1 MNLPNKLTVLRI
13 FMIPI
18 FMIIVLAPWDWG
30 TLQVGNTSLA
40 VTQLVG
46 AIIFAVASYT
56 DHLDG
61 KIARARGLVT
71 NFGKFADPLAD
82 KMLVMTAF
90 IILVEQGKAPAWV
103 IAIIVCREL
112 AVTGLRLLIVE
123 QGGGVMAA
131 AMPGKIKTATQMVG
145 IVLLYLNNVPF
156 NFIGIPMD
164 QIMCMSAYSSPF
176 IQDTTTLQKIRRY
189 LKAQCNKIGQD
200 RYENLSF

>member
-1 MNLPNKLTVLRI
+1 MNLPNKLTVIRI

-18 FMIIVLAPWDWG
+18 FMIVVLA
-30 TLQVGNTSLA
+30 S
-40 VTQLVG
+40 
-46 AIIFAVASYT
+46 
-56 DHLDG
+56 
-61 KIARARGLVT
+61 
-71 NFGKFADPLAD
+71 
-82 KMLVMTAF
+82 
-90 IILVEQGKAPAWV
+90 WV

-164 QIMCMSAYSSPF
+164 QIMLYICLFFTVYSGYDYFAKNTAIFKGSM
-176 IQDTTTLQKIRRY
+176 
-189 LKAQCNKIGQD
+189 
-200 RYENLSF
+200 